1 MRKDIDKEDI
11 KEEKLKKKSK
21 SRLIILLIS
30 MELAI
35 FMLFQTIQI
44 IRYTTGSIDKK
55 DAFLYNLID
64 SITKK

>member
-1 MRKDIDKEDI
+1 MRKDIDKEKI
-11 KEEKLKKKSK
+11 KKKSN

-30 MELAI
+30 MALVI
-35 FMLFQTIQI
+35 FMIFQTIQI

-64 SITKK
+64 SINKK